1 MQMHCFEQRHLVWL
15 PLAGLACL
23 TLRKRIQLATLLEP
37 ESVAEFESLE
47 LVADEA
53 LESGAQKGVVRRTL
67 HETAEEEVD
76 VGYIT
81 EEPL

>member
-1 MQMHCFEQRHLVWL
+1 MWL
-15 PLAGLACL
+15 PLAALACL
-23 TLRKRIQLATLLEP
+23 TLRKRIRLAALLEP
-37 ESVAEFESLE
+37 EPVSEFESLE

-53 LESGAQKGVVRRTL
+53 LESGAQEGVVRRTL